1 MNAEAKTISF
11 DSPTREVLEIFP
23 GAQRAV
29 LTPGNVAAE
38 VTRL

>member
-11 DSPTREVLEIFP
+11 DSPTREVLKIFP

-29 LTPGNVAAE
+29 LAF
-38 VTRL
+38 